1 MRAGVRELSNR
12 HSLPLALPSALDT
25 RSDSQKNN
33 SSLSLDHQLNFAAV
47 VGPEYD
53 NPKVKP
59 SASANAIYSLASR
72 PSPALRTVT
81 GDEARDSEEE
91 SEYMIPSSRPVLPPI
106 TAPPVGEN
114 PPISRPPQP
123 LSALQTQTQASALN
137 SRMALAELEDGPQM
151 YEAMYNIQARSQAT
165 DSDYSELPPL
175 ALTNGPRDQPAEERE
190 EEENGYDYPKP
201 RLPMPPT
208 RRTLSELG
216 GSSSSSSSSS
226 SCSSSL
232 AAFSRLSL
240 DSDAGAAAA
249 FSEPVEAPE
258 RPPKPLPRRINSE
271 RRPSPVPPVPA
282 PPTGGATG
290 GEANPQISSEIE
302 HLMSQGYS
310 YQDIQK
316 ALMIAQNN
324 IEMAKN
330 ILREF
335 VSIPSTAHILT

>member
-1 MRAGVRELSNR
+1 MDIRAGVRELSNR

-33 SSLSLDHQLNFAAV
+33 SSLSLDHQLSFAAV
-47 VGPEYD
+47 AGSDYD

-59 SASANAIYSLASR
+59 SSSANAIYSMAVR
-72 PSPALRTVT
+72 PSPVPRSVT

-106 TAPPVGEN
+106 SAPSVET
-114 PPISRPPQP
+114 PPIPRHPQPQP
-123 LSALQTQTQASALN
+123 LSALQTLTQASSLN
-137 SRMALAELEDGPQM
+137 SRLTLAELEDGPQM
-151 YEAMYNIQARSQAT
+151 YEAMYNIQQAR

-175 ALTNGPRDQPAEERE
+175 AMTNGPRDHAAEDRE
-190 EEENGYDYPKP
+190 EEENGYDFPKP
-201 RLPMPPT
+201 RQPLPPA

-216 GSSSSSSSSS
+216 GSSSLSSSSS
-226 SCSSSL
+226 SCSSS
-232 AAFSRLSL
+232 AVAFSRLSL
-240 DSDAGAAAA
+240 ESDAGAAAS

-282 PPTGGATG
+282 PPSSGAAG

-335 VSIPSTAHILT
+335 VSIPSTAHVLT

>member
-1 MRAGVRELSNR
+1 
-12 HSLPLALPSALDT
+12 
-25 RSDSQKNN
+25 
-33 SSLSLDHQLNFAAV
+33 
-47 VGPEYD
+47 
-53 NPKVKP
+53 
-59 SASANAIYSLASR
+59 
-72 PSPALRTVT
+72 
-81 GDEARDSEEE
+81 
-91 SEYMIPSSRPVLPPI
+91 MIPSSRPVLPPI
-106 TAPPVGEN
+106 TAPTVGES
-114 PPISRPPQP
+114 PPVLRPPQPQP
-123 LSALQTQTQASALN
+123 LSALQTQTQPSTLN
-137 SRMALAELEDGPQM
+137 SRVALAELEDGPLM
-151 YEAMYNIQARSQAT
+151 YEAMYNIQGRSQQAR

-175 ALTNGPRDQPAEERE
+175 AMANSPGDHTTEDKE
-190 EEENGYDYPKP
+190 EEENGYDFPKP
-201 RLPMPPT
+201 RLPMPPA

-226 SCSSSL
+226 SGSSSL

-240 DSDAGAAAA
+240 DSDAGAAAP

-271 RRPSPVPPVPA
+271 RRPSPVPPIPVP
-282 PPTGGATG
+282 TNSGATG
-290 GEANPQISSEIE
+290 GEANPQINCEIE